1 MRKSGSYSQCCVTC
15 HTVILFSTGHSG
27 IKSRLVIIL
36 YLTVAQ
42 PFLSED
48 SQTFFPPPGL
58 DCCALSSI
66 VSIGTIA
73 GRIVVFQIFPFCLVM
88 PSLSSPG
95 CSGSVIT
102 ALRLLTQEA
111 WGVQSGQVAVLAS
124 SRWNCV
130 SRWNHCSFRLCGL
143 QNSRA

>member
-1 MRKSGSYSQCCVTC
+1 MKEEVRQLQSVLCNLSHCDF
-15 HTVILFSTGHSG
+15 LFHWSFWYQVSPGYHSF
-27 IKSRLVIIL
+27 
-36 YLTVAQ
+36 LTVAQ
-42 PFLSED
+42 TFLSED
-48 SQTFFPPPGL
+48 SQTFLPLPGL

-102 ALRLLTQEA
+102 ALKLLTQEP
-111 WGVQSGQVAVLAS
+111 WGVQSGQVVVLAS

-130 SRWNHCSFRLCGL
+130 SSHCSFRLYGL